1 LYTDVVLNIQ
11 VQMKRLQQYM
21 RTALGVVLLIA
32 QVAVPARDVRLTD
45 GTDVPVTVYAAS
57 GDTLLLWLPSA
68 IPGAT
73 AEAALAD
80 KLRAL
85 GVEVWRAD
93 VLEARFLPALESS
106 LEQVPDSDIAGLID
120 AARATGKRVSVL
132 ASARAG
138 LLALR
143 GAQAW
148 QDAHPGAAG
157 LDGVI
162 LLHPNL
168 YLGPPDPGRE
178 AEFHPIVARTQLP
191 VHVIQPEKSP
201 WRFRLDAL
209 KAALE
214 RSGARVTLQFLP
226 GVRDRFYFRADATPE
241 EDAATAR
248 LPAQLRAAI
257 DNLRA
262 AAVTRPAVTPPA
274 AKSATTHASVRGLQ
288 PYRGDPA
295 PPPLQLRA
303 LDGHAYDL
311 AQLRGR
317 VVLVNFWASWCPPCV
332 REMPSMQ
339 RLKEKLADRPFT
351 ILAVNMAEPDK
362 DVRVFL
368 KRVSVD
374 FPVLM
379 DRDGVA
385 LKRWKVF
392 VFPTSFVLDPA
403 GRIRLGVFGEV
414 EWDSPEVLEQIY
426 GLLPAA
432 P

>member
-1 LYTDVVLNIQ
+1 
-11 VQMKRLQQYM
+11 MKRLQQVV
-21 RTALGVVLLIA
+21 RATLGIVLLVA
-32 QVAVPARDVRLTD
+32 QVAVSARDVRLAD

-57 GDTLLLWLPSA
+57 GDTLLLWLPSG
-68 IPGAT
+68 IPGAA
-73 AEAALAD
+73 AEVALAD

-85 GVEVWRAD
+85 GIEVWRAE

-138 LLALR
+138 VLALR

-148 QDAHPGAAG
+148 QRAHPGAAG

-168 YLGPPDPGRE
+168 YLGPPDPGHE
-178 AEFHPIVARTQLP
+178 AEFHPIVASTRLP
-191 VHVIQPEKSP
+191 VHVMQPEKSP

-209 KAALE
+209 KAAFE
-214 RSGARVTLQFLP
+214 RGGTRVTLQLLP
-226 GVRDRFYFRADATPE
+226 GVRDRYYFRADATPD

-248 LPAQLRAAI
+248 LPAQLRAAMA
-257 DNLRA
+257 NLRGA
-262 AAVTRPAVTPPA
+262 ALARPTATPPVVKQTVPHVGA
-274 AKSATTHASVRGLQ
+274 RGLQ
-288 PYRGDPA
+288 PYRGDPS
-295 PPPLQLRA
+295 PPPLQLIG
-303 LDGHAYDL
+303 LDGRAYDL

-332 REMPSMQ
+332 HEMPSMQ

-351 ILAVNMAEPDK
+351 ILAVNMAEPEK
-362 DVRVFL
+362 DVHAFL
-368 KRVSVD
+368 NRVSVD

-392 VFPTSFVLDPA
+392 VFPTSFVLDTE
-403 GRIRLGVFGEV
+403 GRMRLGVFGEV
-414 EWDSPEVLEQIY
+414 DWDSPEVLEKLV
-426 GLLPAA
+426 GLLPAGS
-432 P
+432 

>member
-1 LYTDVVLNIQ
+1 MQ
-11 VQMKRLQQYM
+11 VQVQVHKTRLQRYLC
-21 RTALGVVLLIA
+21 AVLAGVLLIV
-32 QVAVPARDVRLTD
+32 QVAVQARDVRLAD
-45 GTDVPVTVYAAS
+45 GTDVPVTVFAAR
-57 GDTLLLWLPSA
+57 GDTLLLWLPSG
-68 IPGAT
+68 IPGASP
-73 AEAALAD
+73 EAALAD

-93 VLEARFLPALESS
+93 VLEARFLPTLESS
-106 LEQVPDSDIAGLID
+106 LEQVPDSDIITLID
-120 AARATGKRVSVL
+120 TARATGKRVTIL

-138 LLALR
+138 VLALR

-148 QDAHPGAAG
+148 QRAHPGAAG

-214 RSGARVTLQFLP
+214 QGGARVTLQLLP
-226 GVRDRFYFRADATPE
+226 GVRDRFYFRAEATPE
-241 EDAATAR
+241 EDAATVR
-248 LPAQLRAAI
+248 LPSQLRAAI
-257 DNLRA
+257 DNLRRA
-262 AAVTRPAVTPPA
+262 ALTLPAATTPLA
-274 AKSATTHASVRGLQ
+274 AKSAVTHASIRGLQ
-288 PYRGDPA
+288 AYRGDPS
-295 PPPLQLRA
+295 PPPLQLLA
-303 LDGHAYDL
+303 LDGQAYDL
-311 AQLRGR
+311 TQLRGR

-339 RLKEKLADRPFT
+339 RLKEKLAGRPFT
-351 ILAVNMAEPDK
+351 VLAVNMAEPDQ
-362 DVRVFL
+362 DVRAFL
-368 KRVSVD
+368 KRVTVD
-374 FPVLM
+374 FPLLM
-379 DRDGVA
+379 DRDGAA
-385 LKRWKVF
+385 LKSWKVF

-403 GRIRLGVFGEV
+403 GRIRFGVFGEV
-414 EWDSPEVLEQIY
+414 EWDSPEVLEKID

-432 P
+432 H

>member
-1 LYTDVVLNIQ
+1 
-11 VQMKRLQQYM
+11 MKRL
-21 RTALGVVLLIA
+21 RHIVSAALGGLMLAAAVAA
-32 QVAVPARDVRLTD
+32 QARDVRLPD
-45 GTDVPVTVYAAS
+45 RTDVPVTVHAAS
-57 GDTLLLWLPSA
+57 GDSVLLWLPSG
-68 IPGAT
+68 IPGA
-73 AEAALAD
+73 APDAALAE

-120 AARATGKRVSVL
+120 AARANGKRVTLL

-148 QDAHPGAAG
+148 QAAHPGASG
-157 LDGVI
+157 LDGAI

-168 YLGPPDPGRE
+168 YLGPPEPGRE
-178 AEFHPIVARTQLP
+178 AEFHPVVTRTRLP

-201 WRFRLDAL
+201 WRFRLDAMQQ
-209 KAALE
+209 ALE
-214 RSGARVTLQFLP
+214 RGGARVSVQFLP
-226 GVRDRFYFRADATPE
+226 GMRDRYYFRADATPE
-241 EDAATAR
+241 EDAEAAR
-248 LPAQLRAAI
+248 LPEHIRAAM
-257 DNLRA
+257 DTLRSTKS
-262 AAVTRPAVTPPA
+262 VPPA
-274 AKSATTHASVRGLQ
+274 AAPALTVKPPTTRSGVRGLQ
-288 PYRGDPA
+288 PYRGDPV
-295 PPPLQLRA
+295 PPPLQLA
-303 LDGHAYDL
+303 DLDGRIQDL

-339 RLKEKLADRPFT
+339 RLLEKLAGRPFT

-362 DVRVFL
+362 DVRAFL
-368 KRVSVD
+368 TRMKTD

-379 DRDGVA
+379 DRDGAV

-392 VFPTSFVLDPA
+392 VFPTSFVLDA
-403 GRIRLGVFGEV
+403 QGNIRLGVFGEV
-414 EWDSPEVLEQIY
+414 EWDSPEVMEKLT